1 MQFYKY
7 FSQYSGFTF
16 SHILF
21 EYHINKGY
29 STKSAKKKVLRFY
42 MYLLENK
49 LDNLPFIWTSPSIN
63 DIIMIKRFPYFV
75 FILTHS
81 TYIGTYYNDYYF
93 ISNNVRF
100 NVH

>member
-29 STKSAKKKVLRFY
+29 STKSAKKKSSSFLYVPTRERREQIRQFAL
-42 MYLLENK
+42 YLDFTVNK
-49 LDNLPFIWTSPSIN
+49 
-63 DIIMIKRFPYFV
+63 R
-75 FILTHS
+75 
-81 TYIGTYYNDYYF
+81 YYYY
-93 ISNNVRF
+93 
-100 NVH
+100 